1 MKKEEILTNKIK
13 DSEIV
18 IGNWKQKTYSLEETN
33 QQLIGKLK
41 SYEQT
46 NNIFKISQ
54 QKSKDQFDEYERLVK
69 KTKEDFEDLKHSYL
83 KLEQEKNQN

>member
-1 MKKEEILTNKIK
+1 MSEEYLKKEEMLTTKIK

-18 IGNWKQKTYSLEETN
+18 IGNWKQKTYNLEETN

-46 NNIFKISQ
+46 NNIFKIS
-54 QKSKDQFDEYERLVK
+54 
-69 KTKEDFEDLKHSYL
+69 
-83 KLEQEKNQN
+83 

>member
-1 MKKEEILTNKIK
+1 MSEEYIKKEEMLTTKIK

-18 IGNWKQKTYSLEETN
+18 IGNWKQKTYTLEETN

-46 NNIFKISQ
+46 NNIFKIS
-54 QKSKDQFDEYERLVK
+54 
-69 KTKEDFEDLKHSYL
+69 
-83 KLEQEKNQN
+83 